1 VTRAA
6 VLLTLA
12 LASSTGLAH
21 FNPPSYLAP
30 AKSLI
35 AMRLTAPFNEIFV
48 HAYDEGGPT
57 FRGTLTV
64 ESRES
69 GPVEQDVELSVRGN
83 SSKAPNECTFP
94 KLKIRAGERTFKLG
108 THCGERED
116 GDLTPVLGR
125 WGNEKSPPR
134 EALVYSLVAAAGV
147 RTLRARV
154 ARVTYVYTDPKPGK
168 IPDQRQPVVR
178 NAMLLEDDED
188 AISRLGGDR
197 PIGRFTDAERQ
208 FAREDA
214 LDVVLAEA
222 MIGNLDW
229 CLSFTATDSKRCD
242 AHVPIYNLL
251 AIESRNGG
259 FPVLYDFDLSG
270 MVAGRR
276 EWFAG
281 AVTAAFDPPRAAIEQ
296 EILGQVQRLR
306 SFYSRAE
313 IDSSRRR
320 FISRKP
326 AIRAALEAATVDPVG
341 RALATTYLDVF
352 FSIIGSD
359 EQFYG

>member
-1 VTRAA
+1 VTRTA
-6 VLLTLA
+6 VVLAFA
-12 LASSTGLAH
+12 LASSAALEH
-21 FNPPSYLAP
+21 SNPPSYLTAANSP
-30 AKSLI
+30 V
-35 AMRLTAPFNEIFV
+35 AMRLTAPFNELFV
-48 HAYDEGGPT
+48 HAYDEGGRT
-57 FRGTLTV
+57 FPGTLTV
-64 ESRES
+64 ESAETR
-69 GPVEQDVELSVRGN
+69 PVEQDVEVSVRGN
-83 SSKAPNECTFP
+83 SSKAPNECSFP

-125 WGNEKSPPR
+125 WANEKSPPR

-154 ARVTYVYTDPKPGK
+154 ARVTYVYSDPKPGK
-168 IPDQRQPVVR
+168 IPDQRQPIVR

-188 AISRLGGDR
+188 AISRLGGNR
-197 PIGRFTDAERQ
+197 PVEGFTDAERQ
-208 FAREDA
+208 FSREDA
-214 LDVVLAEA
+214 VDVVLAEG

-229 CLSFTATDSKRCD
+229 CLSFTTTDPKRCD
-242 AHVPIYNLL
+242 AHVPIYNML
-251 AIESRNGG
+251 AVEGRNGA

-276 EWFAG
+276 EWFG
-281 AVTAAFDPPRAAIEQ
+281 GTLTAAFNPPRAAIEK

-313 IDSSRRR
+313 LDSARRR
-320 FISRKP
+320 FISRAP
-326 AIRAALEAATVDPVG
+326 AIHATLDAATVDPVG
-341 RALATTYLDVF
+341 RALAATYLDVF
-352 FSIIGSD
+352 FSIVGSD